1 VRDTGWARDAILTV
15 LRDGGPQRAKSIR
28 LALPTHEIGDGRTAP
43 FCASTLYV
51 HLAWLRQR
59 GLVERVA
66 PAPRPL
72 WRYVKGAPD
81 DEQVPA

>member
-1 VRDTGWARDAILTV
+1 MRDTGWARDLILTV

-43 FCASTLYV
+43 FSAGVLYR
-51 HLAWLRQR
+51 HLGWLHAR

-81 DEQVPA
+81 DERVIA